1 MAHSIELVFDEATD
15 ATIGRQWDAL
25 AAAGLPSQGNIRSAS
40 NRPHVTLI
48 AADSL
53 DPDVDRDLDLEALT
67 DVVGMDVN
75 IGALLL
81 FRGKKATAARLVVPS
96 TELLA
101 LHTQIFE
108 MARPH
113 IGGQPLPHVE
123 PGSWTA
129 HVTLA
134 RRLTDDQIGL
144 LSTTLRD
151 SPGMFT
157 ATVSGLRRWNG
168 DTREEFYLL

>member
-1 MAHSIELVFDEATD
+1 MAHSIEIVFDEQTD

-53 DPDVDRDLDLEALT
+53 DPDIDHDLAGLA
-67 DVVGMDVN
+67 DVVGMEVN
-75 IGALLL
+75 VGALLL
-81 FRGKKATAARLVVPS
+81 FRGKRATAARLVVPS
-96 TELLA
+96 IELLA
-101 LHTQIFE
+101 LHRQIFDL
-108 MARPH
+108 AAPH
-113 IGGQPLPHVE
+113 IGGQPLTHIA

-129 HVTLA
+129 HITLA

-144 LSTTLRD
+144 LMTTLD
-151 SPGMFT
+151 HDPEMFS
-157 ATVSGLRRWNG
+157 AKVSGLRRWNG
-168 DTREEFYLL
+168 DSREEFYLL